1 MRTFLTSLG
10 ITSWHAKLTMAAMKY
25 SSIIEIGIFFESK
38 INILLEAE
46 CEINKVG
53 VLQTGSEI
61 GLHNLSSSKTPA
73 PLPPLPQA

>member
-10 ITSWHAKLTMAAMKY
+10 LASEHAKLKMAAMKY
-25 SSIIEIGIFFESK
+25 SSIIEIGIFLESG

-53 VLQTGSEI
+53 VLHTGSEI
-61 GLHNLSSSKTPA
+61 GLHNL
-73 PLPPLPQA
+73 